1 MRNKLLVQIA
11 FALVAI
17 SASSAIAT
25 TSGDATP
32 NPHTTS
38 IMKKPEAFSVTDKR
52 ALITILSYN
61 VKGLP
66 KVAGVTHDRFKD
78 IGLELKKMREQNRQ
92 PAIVL
97 LQEAFASKTKEI
109 EEAADYKNVAW
120 GPRAIDRNENNS
132 LVIKPLNAGLRI
144 LSDYPIIKKSKVA
157 YNATMCSSWDC
168 FANKGAQVVQV
179 QIPNIP
185 FPLTI
190 GNTHTQ
196 AMEGHD
202 QVRISQFKVF
212 QRFLTKFVPDGEPL
226 FAIGDFNSWPT
237 RTCYQHWCKE
247 TKMINVSDGCL
258 KGEVPCNVIL
268 RENKGLDF
276 NPDQHFF
283 RNGKINGYDVSIRPV
298 YAEHLFIE
306 PVNGRLLSDHWGYN
320 VTYEIKWEQSHA
332 LASRTE

>member
-1 MRNKLLVQIA
+1 MMRNKILSGIA
-11 FALVAI
+11 FALAALTI
-17 SASSAIAT
+17 INANGADKPDSATKTKA
-25 TSGDATP
+25 DAMT
-32 NPHTTS
+32 
-38 IMKKPEAFSVTDKR
+38 KPEAFLVGDKR

-78 IGLELKKMREQNRQ
+78 IGIELKKMREQNRQ

-97 LQEAFASKTKEI
+97 LQEAFVSQTKDI
-109 EEAADYKNVAW
+109 ENEAGYKNTAA
-120 GPRAIDRNENNS
+120 GPGAIGKNEKS
-132 LVIKPLNAGLRI
+132 TPVIKLLNAGLRI
-144 LSDYPIIKKSKVA
+144 LSDYPITREARVS
-157 YNATMCSSWDC
+157 YNELMCSSWDC
-168 FANKGAQVVQV
+168 FANKGAQAVQV
-179 QIPNIP
+179 QVPNIP
-185 FPLTI
+185 FPLTVA
-190 GNTHTQ
+190 NTHTQ

-202 QVRISQFKVF
+202 KVRIDQLNIF
-212 QRFLTKFVPDGEPL
+212 QRFIDKFSQTTEPA

-237 RTCYQHWCKE
+237 RMCYQHWCKE
-247 TKMINVSDGCL
+247 TKMHNVSDACL
-258 KGEVPCNVIL
+258 KGEVPCNVVL

-320 VTYEIKWEQSHA
+320 VTYEIKWEASHA